1 MGLDITPDEV
11 FAVMKE
17 KELSYLDY
25 NMQEFGDTYESAME
39 YFNKIYGK
47 RTEIKGIPEILRM
60 LPEDKRQI
68 LDTQCQDLMDNFNKE
83 TDIDKK
89 MNLLMQMS
97 LVMSPELREK
107 FPLSNIIT
115 DRQTTTEIDY
125 REIEEMSDME
135 INGETDKTTLIT
147 NSDVERELQEF
158 YNDEIGNEYL
168 EAYLSEKIN
177 QIYGERLGN
186 AGIFNVRKF
195 LDGKLD
201 HFDGVDSYR
210 EIIGELED
218 ILEVSEKNGT
228 EIESVDTGVEISN
241 DEPESVEVAEEQ
253 IDTEETG
260 AILNPVNEKSLS
272 ELMSAYQN
280 MGIKDSDLSESYSII
295 SRTREER
302 ENQNKPKEQ
311 GYEIGG

>member
-1 MGLDITPDEV
+1 
-11 FAVMKE
+11 MKTDNWQA
-17 KELSYLDY
+17 LLHH
-25 NMQEFGDTYESAME
+25 AP
-39 YFNKIYGK
+39 IYPTHPIG
-47 RTEIKGIPEILRM
+47 
-60 LPEDKRQI
+60 
-68 LDTQCQDLMDNFNKE
+68 N
-83 TDIDKK
+83 
-89 MNLLMQMS
+89 
-97 LVMSPELREK
+97 
-107 FPLSNIIT
+107 PLC
-115 DRQTTTEIDY
+115 
-125 REIEEMSDME
+125 
-135 INGETDKTTLIT
+135 LIT

-201 HFDGVDSYR
+201 YFEGVDSYR

-218 ILEVSEKNGT
+218 ILEVSKKNGT

-253 IDTEETG
+253 IDTEETR